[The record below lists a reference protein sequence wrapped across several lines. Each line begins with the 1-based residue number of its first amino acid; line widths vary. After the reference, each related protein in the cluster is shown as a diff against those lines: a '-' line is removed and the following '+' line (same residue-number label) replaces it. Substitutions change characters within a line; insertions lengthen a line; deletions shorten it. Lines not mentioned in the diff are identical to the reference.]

1 MSEES
6 KKTRILLVD
15 DEEMVRAPLKKLLN
29 RKGYHV
35 TTAKDG
41 LEALEKSQQEGFDIV
56 ITDLIMPKMGGLM
69 LLSELKTEHPEL
81 IVTVL
86 SGKGTIESAV
96 QAIKYGASDYIEKP
110 VDPENFLE
118 IIKRCTEQVHILK
131 QDISIEHERRK
142 DYRFENI
149 VGQTKEMHN
158 LFSQIKSVANSD
170 ASVLIG
176 GDNGSGKELIAD
188 AIHYRSGKKVKPII
202 KVNCGALPDNI
213 VESELFGHEKGA
225 FTGAVSRQIGKI
237 ESANGGTLFLD
248 EIGEL
253 TMNAQVKL
261 LRVLETKEFQRV
273 GGHATIKVDFRL
285 VSATNKNLV
294 EAVMNK
300 EFREDLYYRINT
312 VTITSP
318 SLRERKGDIPLL
330 ANYFLKMYSK
340 KEKKSITKIV
350 PTALSLLMRYSWPG
364 NVRELSHAIERSV
377 IFCNGSELKPEH
389 LPDKVKETG
398 STMEISINSPTK
410 ALAAV
415 EMTLIKTV
423 LEENNWNLKKTAQSL
438 DIARGTLYSKMEKY
452 GILKPDS
459 D

>member
-1 MSEES
+1 MSEGAIG
-6 KKTRILLVD
+6 TRILLVD
-15 DEEMVRAPLKKLLN
+15 DEDMVREPLEKLLN
-29 RKGYHV
+29 RRGYHV
-35 TTAKDG
+35 STAKDG
-41 LEALEKSQQEGFDIV
+41 VEAMNKCHEERFDIV
-56 ITDLIMPKMGGLM
+56 ITDLIMPKMGGLILM
-69 LLSELKTEHPEL
+69 SELKKEWPEL
-81 IVTVL
+81 IITVL

-118 IIKRCTEQVHILK
+118 IIKRCADQADLLK
-131 QDISIEHERRK
+131 QDIPLEHERRK

-149 VGQTKEMHN
+149 VGQTKEMQN
-158 LFSQIKSVANSD
+158 LFSQIRNVAKSD

-176 GDNGSGKELIAD
+176 GENGSGKELIAD
-188 AIHYRSGKKVKPII
+188 AIHYRSARKGEPII
-202 KVNCGALPDNI
+202 RINCGALPDNL

-237 ESANGGTLFLD
+237 ESADGGTLFLD

-253 TMNAQVKL
+253 SLNAQVKL

-273 GGHATIKVDFRL
+273 GGHETIKVDFRL

-294 EAVMNK
+294 EAVMKK

-330 ANYFLKMYSK
+330 AAYFLKMYSK
-340 KEKKSITKIV
+340 KEKKSVNKIA
-350 PTALSLLMRYSWPG
+350 PAAMSLLMQYSWPG

-377 IFCNGSELKPEH
+377 IFCNSGELKPEH
-389 LPDKVKETG
+389 LPDKIKETCKTG
-398 STMEISINSPTK
+398 EISLSAPTK
-410 ALAAV
+410 TLADV
-415 EMTLIKTV
+415 EATLIKNV
-423 LEENNWNLKKTAQSL
+423 LEENNWNLKKAAAAL
-438 DIARGTLYSKMEKY
+438 DIARGTLYGKMERY
-452 GILKPDS
+452 SIVKPS
-459 D
+459 AE